1 MDLLSKLLVIN
12 PERRLTAVGALEHP
26 YLAELHADNIDNEP
40 VSDCVLDDSFEAE
53 PIENIR
59 RLILDEVREGMPW
72 CCFCLPW
79 KRASRGRGVHS
90 HSRRHTA
97 RDRHL
102 FLVRIR
108 FCDRLCPR
116 VHRLRRFTQSCY
128 LRVQQTRVPLPL
140 KMRQCR
146 DS

>member
-79 KRASRGRGVHS
+79 QRFVDCAELCTAVEACTHIRADTLPETATCSLCEYDFVTVCALACTDCGVS
-90 HSRRHTA
+90 
-97 RDRHL
+97 
-102 FLVRIR
+102 
-108 FCDRLCPR
+108 PR
-116 VHRLRRFTQSCY
+116 VATCGCSR
-128 LRVQQTRVPLPL
+128 PE
-140 KMRQCR
+140 CR
-146 DS
+146 CP